1 LEKHL
6 RKLEKLTILYV
17 ENDKTYLEKYVP
29 FLEEYCG
36 KLYIANNSQKAYRIY
51 VEKKPDIIIM
61 DLFVAKL
68 GGVTLAKK
76 VRQKDYNTYL
86 IALTEHATREILL
99 EIVDLHFSSYLI
111 KSLDRTELLKALL
124 KVSKQLE
131 NGKIVYL
138 REDCFWDSRS
148 KTLFYKETQITLT
161 RREQRLFELLVEKN
175 GDACSD
181 DEIFFYVWEDGFDR
195 TVTNES
201 IRTLVKNLRKKIP
214 KDIIENQYGVGYKIN
229 I

>member
-1 LEKHL
+1 L
-6 RKLEKLTILYV
+6 RKLEKLIILYV
-17 ENDKTYLEKYVP
+17 ENEKEYLEKYTP

-36 KLYIANNSQKAYRIY
+36 KLYIAHNPQDAYHFY
-51 VEKKPDIIIM
+51 KEKKPDIIIM
-61 DLFVAKL
+61 DLFVAKW
-68 GGVTLAKK
+68 GGITLAKK
-76 VRQKDYNTYL
+76 IRQRDYNTYL
-86 IALTEHATREILL
+86 IALTKHATKEILL

-111 KSLDRTELLKALL
+111 KSLDRTKLLKALL

-131 NGKIVYL
+131 NKKIIYL
-138 REDCFWDSRS
+138 KENYFWDSKI
-148 KTLFYKETQITLT
+148 KTLFYKDKQIVLT
-161 RREQRLFELLVEKN
+161 RREQKLFEILIEKN

-181 DEIFFYVWEDGFDR
+181 DEIFFYVWEDEFNR

-214 KDIIENQYGVGYKIN
+214 KNIIENQYGVGYKIN

>member
-1 LEKHL
+1 L

-17 ENDKTYLEKYVP
+17 EKEKIYLDKYVP

-36 KLYIANNSQKAYRIY
+36 ELYIANSSQEAYLIY
-51 VEKKPDIIIM
+51 RDKRPDIIIM

-76 VRQKDYNTYL
+76 VRQKDYTTCL

-124 KVSKQLE
+124 KVSKQIE
-131 NGKIVYL
+131 QGKITHL
-138 REDCFWDSRS
+138 KENCFWDSRS
-148 KTLFYKETQITLT
+148 KTLFNGDSPIVLT
-161 RREQRLFELLVEKN
+161 RREQKLFEMLVEKN

-181 DEIFFYVWEDGFDR
+181 DEIFFYVWEDEFNR

-214 KDIIENQYGVGYKIN
+214 KNIIENQYGVGYKIN